1 VTADV
6 HRFEQSIAGRPY
18 LIEVSAVSKDRW
30 SAHIVR
36 MPGVPTAMMPFY
48 GRTPAEAAEQL
59 SAWLTR
65 AHQRAAAPNGTV

>member
-1 VTADV
+1 MTSVV
-6 HRFEQSIAGRPY
+6 HRFEQSIGGRPY

-30 SAHIVR
+30 RAHIAR

-48 GRTPAEAAEQL
+48 GRTPAEAAAQL

-65 AHQRAAAPNGTV
+65 AHERTGGGGPV